1 MASSQTIHDSMI
13 KTIESVNKT
22 ADTTKG
28 PVYDLLLRPVPDEIA
43 LPSQEVEDLKTLYS
57 PLIATN
63 PDNTAAIDTL
73 GRAFRVPKPV
83 GKRARTTLVF
93 WFTSVPTQDITI
105 PSGTAVSTSDRGI
118 IYTTTSDI
126 QGINA
131 QTAYNYYNAS
141 TGRYEIY
148 TDAVATQDGQ
158 DFEVPA
164 YRLTALLSRLSN
176 ISGVYNPVPGTGG
189 ISAGGDQTYIE
200 RIQSKFVG
208 RDSSSFASYELA
220 ALELYPD
227 SVLNFIPSSDRSGFR
242 RFVRSDGF
250 DVVVYSALPGTQED
264 VFVANNTSVFPVSKQ
279 PLLQV
284 LSVFVNGV
292 QITDYAVVKNA
303 DPSVSDS
310 ARAGDGV
317 RITRALKTSDTV
329 RIRYTYC
336 MYCYDLQYQVFNS
349 NTDDFFGHDALVRLA
364 TPCQLSISLSIQTS
378 SSNSDFQN
386 SVTDFITGYVNGLG
400 FVPSTSST
408 EMLEAIYAAYTEIRS
423 ITVREFRRVSNSN
436 SGMEIVEFLA
446 YEKPELLS
454 TNLQIS
460 VVG

>member
-1 MASSQTIHDSMI
+1 MASSQTIKDSMI
-13 KTIESVNKT
+13 KTIESINKT
-22 ADTTKG
+22 IDTTKG

-93 WFTSVPTQDITI
+93 WFTSIPSQDITI
-105 PSGTAVSTSDRGI
+105 PSGTAVSTSDRAV

-131 QTAYNYYNAS
+131 QTAYNYYNSS

-158 DFEVPA
+158 EFEVPA
-164 YRLTALLSRLSN
+164 YRLTALLSRISN

-189 ISAGGDQTYIE
+189 ISAGSDQTYIE
-200 RIQSKFVG
+200 RIQAKFVG
-208 RDSSSFASYELA
+208 RDSSSFSNYELS
-220 ALELYPD
+220 ALEIHPD
-227 SVLNFIPSSDRSGFR
+227 AVLAFVPSSDRSGFR
-242 RFVRSDGF
+242 RFVRGDGF
-250 DVVVYSALPGTQED
+250 DVVVYSPLPGTQED
-264 VFVANNTSVFPVSKQ
+264 VFVANNTTTFLLSKQ

-284 LSVFVNGV
+284 TSVFVNGV
-292 QITDYAVVKNA
+292 QISDYVVVKNT

-317 RITRALKTSDTV
+317 RISRSLKTSDTV
-329 RIRYTYC
+329 RVRYTYC
-336 MYCYDLQYQVFNS
+336 MYCHDLQYQLFNS

-364 TPCQLSISLSIQTS
+364 SPCQISIALTIQSS

-386 SVTDFITGYVNGLG
+386 SVTDSINGYVNGLG
-400 FVPSTSST
+400 FVTSTSST
-408 EMLEAIYAAYTEIRS
+408 ELVESLYSAYTEIRS
-423 ITVREFRRVSNSN
+423 VSVQEFRRLSNSN
-436 SGMEIVEFLA
+436 SMNEIIEFLP
-446 YEKPELLS
+446 YEKPELS
-454 TNLQIS
+454 AANLQIR